1 MQAAGL
7 HDTHYLKR
15 NFDDKA
21 KSSSFFLIK
30 DRSSCLWLPLFPTE
44 QTRIIRLLVRRV
56 TVTTSGLEV
65 DIRRDGVA
73 VVTLA
78 CRHRVVRFDC

>member
-56 TVTTSGLEV
+56 TVTVRRRMIWNRGLDFGLEGSGSV
-65 DIRRDGVA
+65 G
-73 VVTLA
+73 
-78 CRHRVVRFDC
+78 